1 VARKRDQRA
10 QEEIKK
16 CAQDFRYFCRYL
28 KIADKRGRLVP
39 LVLLPAQESFLA
51 TVELHPWTYILKARQ
66 LGMTT
71 VIAARMFWKAL
82 FTPNFKVGVLA
93 HSGESAQAIFEI
105 YRRLYKHLPKFLE
118 FRTER
123 ANVREIK
130 FFHGG
135 MVRVTTANSENFR
148 GTTYQALHC
157 SEFAFWNDTEK
168 TIRSAFQTCGPDAEI
183 LLETTAN
190 GLNDAHRLWREENG
204 FHSLFVP
211 WMEDPGYSIK
221 TKPKTINPKLK
232 EYAVERG
239 LSEGQLN
246 WLHETYA
253 TKCMSNWNTFLQEYP
268 SSAEEA
274 FIVSGKPFFNIVFPD
289 VQHYEGLKVYA
300 EPVPYHIYTVGV
312 DVASGSPSGDYSAFC
327 VMDVTNKKSPQIVSG
342 YYARVP
348 PHEFGEMVRKSCIK
362 YDALAVVE
370 SNSYGLAILEY
381 LMGKEYAYIFK
392 RTQYDKMAKRWVE
405 RLGFNTNVNT
415 RPVLLS
421 KILEFISNQWLI
433 PDDRCL
439 QFEMNTFVYNDKG
452 KPEAG
457 PKKHDDMVFAVA
469 LAITGMDQVDVLEQ
483 VILAKKPRS
492 IAEVLQFE
500 MSTGKLYNQQGSDY
514 HRDRW
519 GTPETTSPTDMGA
532 DNPPPGR

>member
-1 VARKRDQRA
+1 
-10 QEEIKK
+10 
-16 CAQDFRYFCRYL
+16 
-28 KIADKRGRLVP
+28 
-39 LVLLPAQESFLA
+39 
-51 TVELHPWTYILKARQ
+51 
-66 LGMTT
+66 
-71 VIAARMFWKAL
+71 
-82 FTPNFKVGVLA
+82 
-93 HSGESAQAIFEI
+93 
-105 YRRLYKHLPKFLE
+105 
-118 FRTER
+118 
-123 ANVREIK
+123 
-130 FFHGG
+130 
-135 MVRVTTANSENFR
+135 
-148 GTTYQALHC
+148 
-157 SEFAFWNDTEK
+157 
-168 TIRSAFQTCGPDAEI
+168 
-183 LLETTAN
+183 
-190 GLNDAHRLWREENG
+190 
-204 FHSLFVP
+204 
-211 WMEDPGYSIK
+211 
-221 TKPKTINPKLK
+221 
-232 EYAVERG
+232 
-239 LSEGQLN
+239 
-246 WLHETYA
+246 
-253 TKCMSNWNTFLQEYP
+253 MSNWNTFLQEYP